1 VKTLLEI
8 QYQLQ
13 AGEFEFTRHA
23 FKPAVERNISDRE
36 MIEAGV
42 NIIIIEDYSD
52 DKYSHSCLLLGFTVA
67 SRALHIQVSM
77 LDSYLLKIITIYEPG
92 ATEWIDYRTRR
103 E

>member
-8 QYQLQ
+8 QDRLQ

-23 FKPAVERNISDRE
+23 FKRVVERNISDRE

-42 NIIIIEDYSD
+42 NIIIIEDYPD
-52 DKYSHSCLLLGFTVA
+52 DKYSHSCLLLGFTII

-77 LDSYLLKIITIYEPG
+77 LDSDLLKIITIYELA